1 MLHNQEDQVML
12 HNQEDLVMLHN
23 LKDQVMLH
31 NQEDQVMLHN
41 QEDLVMLHNL
51 KDQVMLHN
59 QEDQVMFHNQE
70 DLVMSCY
77 TIKRINQVM
86 FHKNVEI
93 RKVGFG
99 FATFTKLQS
108 NKISSLYK
116 GSPRTHKPITLRW

>member
-1 MLHNQEDQVML
+1 
-12 HNQEDLVMLHN
+12 
-23 LKDQVMLH
+23 MLH

-99 FATFTKLQS
+99 FATLLNYKATRFLV
-108 NKISSLYK
+108 YK

>member
-1 MLHNQEDQVML
+1 MLHYLEELVKL
-12 HNQEDLVMLHN
+12 HNHE
-23 LKDQVMLH
+23 DQVMLH
-31 NQEDQVMLHN
+31 NQEDQVML
-41 QEDLVMLHNL
+41 
-51 KDQVMLHN
+51 
-59 QEDQVMFHNQE
+59 HNQE

-108 NKISSLYK
+108 NKISSL
-116 GSPRTHKPITLRW
+116 